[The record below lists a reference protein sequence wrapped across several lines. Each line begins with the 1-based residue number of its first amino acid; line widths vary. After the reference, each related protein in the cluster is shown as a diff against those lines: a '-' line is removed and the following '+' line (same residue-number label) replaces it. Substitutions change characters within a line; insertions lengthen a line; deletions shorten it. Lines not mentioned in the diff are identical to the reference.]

1 MIRAAASTQA
11 FGGFRRPKLKAK
23 RELTMNYHV
32 ITKSV
37 GAQPLAAVRR
47 SVRIG
52 EVGRAWKPA
61 LDLVWEFLRRH
72 EGLRTDGHNCFLYH
86 HPALGE
92 AAMVVDFGVQ
102 VIRPF
107 QDAGEVVCTETPAG
121 EVAMTTHIGSYGK
134 LAAAHE
140 AITLWR
146 AATGRAFGACS
157 WEIYGDWTDDET
169 KLETQVVY
177 LLS

>member
-1 MIRAAASTQA
+1 MMSYEI
-11 FGGFRRPKLKAK
+11 
-23 RELTMNYHV
+23 V
-32 ITKSV
+32 TKTVS
-37 GAQPLAAVRR
+37 AQPLAAVRR
-47 SVRIG
+47 RVLIG

-86 HPALGE
+86 HPSGGE
-92 AAMVVDFGVQ
+92 AALDVDFGVQ
-102 VIRPF
+102 VVRPF
-107 QDAGEVVCTETPAG
+107 ENEGEVICTETPAG
-121 EVAMTTHIGSYGK
+121 EVVMTTHVGSYAG
-134 LAAAHE
+134 LAAAHN
-140 AITLWR
+140 ALHSWS

-157 WEIYGDWTDDET
+157 WEIYGDWTDDEA

>member
-1 MIRAAASTQA
+1 
-11 FGGFRRPKLKAK
+11 
-23 RELTMNYHV
+23 MNYRV
-32 ITKSV
+32 VTKSV
-37 GAQPLAAVRR
+37 SAQPLAAVRR
-47 SVRIG
+47 QVRIG
-52 EVGRAWKPA
+52 EVGKAWKPA
-61 LDLVWEFLRRH
+61 LDIVWEFLHRH
-72 EGLRTDGHNCFLYH
+72 DGLRTEGHNCFLYH
-86 HPALGE
+86 HPAPG
-92 AAMVVDFGVQ
+92 AAAIVVDFGVQ

-140 AITLWR
+140 AINSWR
-146 AATGRAFGACS
+146 AATGRKFGGCS
-157 WEIYGDWTDDET
+157 WEIYGDWTNDEA

>member
-1 MIRAAASTQA
+1 
-11 FGGFRRPKLKAK
+11 
-23 RELTMNYHV
+23 MNYHV
-32 ITKSV
+32 VTKTVS
-37 GAQPLAAVRR
+37 AQPLAAVRR
-47 SVRIG
+47 RVRMG
-52 EVGRAWKPA
+52 EVSTVWPPP

-86 HPALGE
+86 HAAPGE

-107 QDAGEVVCTETPAG
+107 EEAGEVVCTETPAG

-140 AITLWR
+140 ALNSWR
-146 AATGRAFGACS
+146 TATGRTFGACS
-157 WEIYGDWTDDET
+157 WEIYGDWTDDEA
-169 KLETQVVY
+169 KLETEVVY